1 MMTSAAQIGIDSCP
15 MEGFD
20 QKAIEQLLRDEGHL
34 TDNLNV
40 AVMVAFGYRN
50 EAPGA
55 SANTPILVDLVEWV

>member
-20 QKAIEQLLRDEGHL
+20 QQAIEQLLRDEGHL

-50 EAPGA
+50 EAPA
-55 SANTPILVDLVEWV
+55 HPQTRQSLVDLVEWV